1 MCGRSSESLLR
12 PLLFGTEAITEA
24 DVPAQAKAILY
35 LREHF
40 KVRRH
45 RSIR

>member
-1 MCGRSSESLLR
+1 
-12 PLLFGTEAITEA
+12 AEA
-24 DVPAQAKAILY
+24 DVPALAKAILD

-45 RSIR
+45 RSMR